1 VLVIKNI
8 VFPISIT
15 ICNTKIRIVFNIEK
29 TTNLQLIH
37 ISIFLSTENINKR
50 GMETVIQNIKIIKAN
65 LSSLCVSSNA
75 YLLFFAKSNNLFVI
89 NEYIVNN
96 KAVKEINKERKLDL

>member
-1 VLVIKNI
+1 
-8 VFPISIT
+8 
-15 ICNTKIRIVFNIEK
+15 
-29 TTNLQLIH
+29 
-37 ISIFLSTENINKR
+37 
-50 GMETVIQNIKIIKAN
+50 METVIQNNQNYKSKFKF
-65 LSSLCVSSNA
+65 LLCSSNA